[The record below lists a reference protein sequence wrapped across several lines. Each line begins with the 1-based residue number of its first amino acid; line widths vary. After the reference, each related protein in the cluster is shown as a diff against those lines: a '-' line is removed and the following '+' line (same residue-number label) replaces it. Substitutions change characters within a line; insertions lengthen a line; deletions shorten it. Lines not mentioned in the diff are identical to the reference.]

1 MSSYV
6 VLDDEL
12 IASKGDDVE
21 SKMLNDRKS
30 GMEGPTTNVISD
42 SFFQIIFG
50 MWLRTIGESQ
60 VVNIEKLMDTIP
72 AIGAINEWSHHS
84 LWLWF

>member
-1 MSSYV
+1 LSSIGKKIYECTIDFFDSMSSYV

-50 MWLRTIGESQ
+50 M
-60 VVNIEKLMDTIP
+60 
-72 AIGAINEWSHHS
+72 
-84 LWLWF
+84 